1 MRGRSLGALETGFVA
16 LGALAAFG
24 AAFTLGAQ
32 FTILKFITDRDSTF
46 ILVVGMAAFG
56 SIYLAPFAL
65 LNWEPVS
72 WFQLTVF
79 LGMGLLANLGQLGNV
94 MAFRHASASFI
105 APVKYGGIVM
115 TMLWAFFLLGQVPS
129 VAFWIGAGLITL
141 GGLVLARSR
150 GSAR

>member
-1 MRGRSLGALETGFVA
+1 
-16 LGALAAFG
+16 
-24 AAFTLGAQ
+24 
-32 FTILKFITDRDSTF
+32 
-46 ILVVGMAAFG
+46 MAAFG

-72 WFQLTVF
+72 WFQLMVF

-129 VAFWIGAGLITL
+129 LMFWIGAGLITPVCYTHL
-141 GGLVLARSR
+141 RAHET
-150 GSAR
+150 

>member
-1 MRGRSLGALETGFVA
+1 FGAVEQFVS

-72 WFQLTVF
+72 WFQLMVF

-129 VAFWIGAGLITL
+129 LMFWIGAGLITL

>member
-1 MRGRSLGALETGFVA
+1 MTAEPNFGAVEQFVS

-46 ILVVGMAAFG
+46 ILVVGMALFG
-56 SIYLAPFAL
+56 SIYLRPFAL

-79 LGMGLLANLGQLGNV
+79 LGMGLLANLGRLGNV

-129 VAFWIGAGLITL
+129 RWRF
-141 GGLVLARSR
+141 
-150 GSAR
+150 GSGPG